1 MADELLRVALFQKK
15 PLHRFISLGITHR
28 ISHRHFHK
36 GILPWCNGIDKKKRK
51 VIIRVCLKTHCSN
64 LHVPLRSI
72 FAPNS
77 VGVAHYAAF
86 I

>member
-1 MADELLRVALFQKK
+1 M
-15 PLHRFISLGITHR
+15 
-28 ISHRHFHK
+28 
-36 GILPWCNGIDKKKRK
+36 
-51 VIIRVCLKTHCSN
+51 CLKTHCSN

>member
-1 MADELLRVALFQKK
+1 M
-15 PLHRFISLGITHR
+15 
-28 ISHRHFHK
+28 
-36 GILPWCNGIDKKKRK
+36 
-51 VIIRVCLKTHCSN
+51 CLKTHRSN

-86 I
+86 IWNKSPTKSNVHLETSSFQTRPKIKTIFMCG

>member
-1 MADELLRVALFQKK
+1 M
-15 PLHRFISLGITHR
+15 T
-28 ISHRHFHK
+28 
-36 GILPWCNGIDKKKRK
+36 C
-51 VIIRVCLKTHCSN
+51 VIPPRAARVCLKTHCSN
-64 LHVPLRSI
+64 LYLPLRSI